1 MTTTYFRSAV
11 RDDRETEIEVEIA
24 VHSWG
29 CPAHMG
35 SMNYAG
41 HPAEGPE
48 VEIIDAWLLADADK
62 KDAPRILASLTD
74 AERERIEIE
83 FCEDPPEDDDE
94 PEWEREP

>member
-1 MTTTYFRSAV
+1 MAESFFRTAV

-29 CPAHMG
+29 CDAHMG
-35 SMNYAG
+35 SMSYAG

-48 VEIIDAWLLADADK
+48 VEIIDAWLLSDADRA
-62 KDAPRILASLTD
+62 DAPRLTLTD

-83 FCEDPPEDDDE
+83 FCEDPPEPDYGDDYD
-94 PEWEREP
+94 